1 MSIRKQFAALALTG
15 ALATGGLI
23 AGAAPVAAAPS
34 GAQATCPYPY
44 ACVVKNGNIIG
55 RYKEVTSGWQNMPS
69 RPTGPLQVVNTR
81 NDDVVYLRYST
92 GSVVCI
98 VPNST
103 WSTSNTLTGIRISS
117 SSTC

>member
-23 AGAAPVAAAPS
+23 AGAAPAAAAPS

-44 ACVVKNGNIIG
+44 ACIIKNGSIIG
-55 RYKEVTSGWQNMPS
+55 RFRDVTSGWQNLPS
-69 RPTGPLQVVNTR
+69 RPRGPLQVVNTR
-81 NDDVVYLRYST
+81 NDDVVYIRYSS
-92 GSVVCI
+92 GSTACI
-98 VPNST
+98 TPNTT
-103 WSTSNTLTGIRISS
+103 WSTSSTLTGIRISS